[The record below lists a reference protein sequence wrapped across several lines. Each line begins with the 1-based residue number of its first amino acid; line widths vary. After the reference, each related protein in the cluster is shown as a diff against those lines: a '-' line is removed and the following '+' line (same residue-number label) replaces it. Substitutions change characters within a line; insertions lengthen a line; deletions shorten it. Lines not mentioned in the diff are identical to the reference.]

1 MLSVKKIKLCS
12 KCSLSVDLLNKWE
25 RQNIA
30 LFKPFNFYLKHFL
43 IFWIINEI
51 FKEMF
56 IEVKFWFVYKHWSV
70 YLHSC
75 SVYLH
80 FQYLFIFS
88 VVYLH
93 FQCLF
98 TKIFE
103 YFQNLF
109 VEYLYLPLLTFYLL
123 TFLQLLFV
131 IFNVFQQFT

>member
-1 MLSVKKIKLCS
+1 
-12 KCSLSVDLLNKWE
+12 
-25 RQNIA
+25 
-30 LFKPFNFYLKHFL
+30 
-43 IFWIINEI
+43 
-51 FKEMF
+51 MF

-98 TKIFE
+98 TKSFE
-103 YFQNLF
+103 NYQNLF
-109 VEYLYLPLLTFYLL
+109 VEYLPLLTFYYLPFYYL
-123 TFLQLLFV
+123 PFYSYLIKCFSTVYLILKG
-131 IFNVFQQFT
+131 